1 MTQQC
6 HLGGR
11 KEMLMMAS
19 HLGRGATKMKRWR
32 IVKEVCLCQDI
43 YSLGCTSVFLCT
55 SDMLYKID
63 TEYHVNVHV
72 RVKYKSD

>member
-1 MTQQC
+1 MMMAMTVKGAPVNQVARRRNMTQQC

-32 IVKEVCLCQDI
+32 IVKEKQ
-43 YSLGCTSVFLCT
+43 
-55 SDMLYKID
+55 
-63 TEYHVNVHV
+63 ENV
-72 RVKYKSD
+72 KEL